1 MPPLTLP
8 IPQDLADRL
17 AVLASETG
25 RPVSFHF
32 QEAVR
37 TYLDEM
43 EDEMEDA
50 ALAEATLARV
60 RRGEERVYT
69 SEEMDRLLETMHP

>member
-1 MPPLTLP
+1 MT
-8 IPQDLADRL
+8 
-17 AVLASETG
+17 
-25 RPVSFHF
+25 FHI

-37 TYLDEM
+37 AYLDEM

>member
-17 AVLASETG
+17 
-25 RPVSFHF
+25 
-32 QEAVR
+32 
-37 TYLDEM
+37 
-43 EDEMEDA
+43 A

-69 SEEMDRLLETMHP
+69 SEEMDHLLETMHP

>member
-25 RPVSFHF
+25 RPVTFHI

-37 TYLDEM
+37 AYL
-43 EDEMEDA
+43 DEMEDA